1 MDRGFSVSGNA
12 GRKCE
17 LHLPAAFRGGDARP
31 AGFEP
36 SRGIVRHAKQVRRLV
51 VESERLKR
59 CGKGPRFTLQD
70 PVRFVTHRLRERGSQ
85 GMLEQL
91 PDDDLVPMQQRRT
104 ESVEESEH
112 VKPPHL
118 L

>member
-1 MDRGFSVSGNA
+1 M
-12 GRKCE
+12 
-17 LHLPAAFRGGDARP
+17 
-31 AGFEP
+31 
-36 SRGIVRHAKQVRRLV
+36 
-51 VESERLKR
+51 
-59 CGKGPRFTLQD
+59 
-70 PVRFVTHRLRERGSQ
+70 RFVTHRLGERCGQ

-91 PDDDLVPMQQRRT
+91 PDDHLVPMQQRRT